1 MMNPEPPGGYT
12 WSLPLLYLVWAV
24 AIVILYF
31 ACRWFA
37 GVKARRKDAWLSFI

>member
-1 MMNPEPPGGYT
+1 MPL
-12 WSLPLLYLVWAV
+12 SFALLYLVWAV

-37 GVKARRKDAWLSFI
+37 DFKARRKDRWLTYV